1 MMRMKRTWCSTFI
14 ANAKMPKRN
23 LPNLKSLQQVKAY
36 RVYFKKNGIN
46 LTKLVYAESLLEVL
60 NQFKKLDVIL
70 IKQIDLLPDGEIDV
84 ISLN

>member
-1 MMRMKRTWCSTFI
+1 ML
-14 ANAKMPKRN
+14 KRN

-60 NQFKKLDVIL
+60 NQFKNMEVVM
-70 IKQIDLLPDGEIDV
+70 IKEVDMLPDGDIDI

>member
-1 MMRMKRTWCSTFI
+1 MR
-14 ANAKMPKRN
+14 
-23 LPNLKSLQQVKAY
+23 AY

-60 NQFKKLDVIL
+60 NQFKDIDVIMV
-70 IKQIDLLPDGEIDV
+70 KEIDLLPDGDIDV

>member
-1 MMRMKRTWCSTFI
+1 MKT
-14 ANAKMPKRN
+14 
-23 LPNLKSLQQVKAY
+23 Y

-60 NQFKKLDVIL
+60 NQFVNMEVVM
-70 IKQIDLLPDGEIDV
+70 IKELDLLPEGDIDI

>member
-1 MMRMKRTWCSTFI
+1 MLKG
-14 ANAKMPKRN
+14 N

-60 NQFKKLDVIL
+60 NQFKDIEVVMVKEVDM
-70 IKQIDLLPDGEIDV
+70 LPDGDIDI

>member
-1 MMRMKRTWCSTFI
+1 M
-14 ANAKMPKRN
+14 
-23 LPNLKSLQQVKAY
+23 KAY

-60 NQFKKLDVIL
+60 NQFKKLEVIMV
-70 IKQIDLLPDGEIDV
+70 KQIDLLPDGDIDI

>member
-1 MMRMKRTWCSTFI
+1 MLIMRCF
-14 ANAKMPKRN
+14 
-23 LPNLKSLQQVKAY
+23 

-60 NQFKKLDVIL
+60 NQFKNMEVVMVKEVDM
-70 IKQIDLLPDGEIDV
+70 LPDGDIDI

>member
-1 MMRMKRTWCSTFI
+1 ML
-14 ANAKMPKRN
+14 KRN

-60 NQFKKLDVIL
+60 NQFNKLEVIL
-70 IKQIDLLPDGEIDV
+70 VKQIDMLPDGEIDV
-84 ISLN
+84 TSLN

>member
-1 MMRMKRTWCSTFI
+1 M
-14 ANAKMPKRN
+14 
-23 LPNLKSLQQVKAY
+23 KAY

-60 NQFKKLDVIL
+60 NQFKDIDVL
-70 IKQIDLLPDGEIDV
+70 MVKEIDMLPDGDIDV

>member
-1 MMRMKRTWCSTFI
+1 MR
-14 ANAKMPKRN
+14 
-23 LPNLKSLQQVKAY
+23 AY

-60 NQFKKLDVIL
+60 NQFKGLDVVMVKEL
-70 IKQIDLLPDGEIDV
+70 DLLPDGDIDV

>member
-1 MMRMKRTWCSTFI
+1 MR
-14 ANAKMPKRN
+14 
-23 LPNLKSLQQVKAY
+23 AY

-60 NQFKKLDVIL
+60 NQFKDIDVL
-70 IKQIDLLPDGEIDV
+70 MVKEIDMLPDGDIDV

>member
-1 MMRMKRTWCSTFI
+1 MRTF
-14 ANAKMPKRN
+14 
-23 LPNLKSLQQVKAY
+23 

-60 NQFKKLDVIL
+60 NQFKNMEVVMVKEVDMLLEGD
-70 IKQIDLLPDGEIDV
+70 IDI

>member
-1 MMRMKRTWCSTFI
+1 MRCF
-14 ANAKMPKRN
+14 
-23 LPNLKSLQQVKAY
+23 

-60 NQFKKLDVIL
+60 NQFKDIEVVMVKEVDM
-70 IKQIDLLPDGEIDV
+70 LPDGDIDI

>member
-1 MMRMKRTWCSTFI
+1 ML
-14 ANAKMPKRN
+14 KRN
-23 LPNLKSLQQVKAY
+23 SLNLYLIVKSLLIMRAF

-60 NQFKKLDVIL
+60 NQFKNMEVVMVKEVDMLPEGD
-70 IKQIDLLPDGEIDV
+70 IDI